1 MRGPVL
7 HYPAVTLVGIGLPR
21 IRPIVRGVL
30 GKHVPKH
37 PVTLVLAASFAHL
50 PDDIPPTA

>member
-7 HYPAVTLVGIGLPR
+7 HHPAVALVGIGLPR
-21 IRPIVRGVL
+21 IWPIVRSIL
-30 GKHVPKH
+30 GKQVPEH
-37 PVTLVLAASFAHL
+37 AVTLALAASFAHL